1 MYNLIRMNVYRLTHS
16 LSTWILLFFTIFMA
30 VFSMVMTNVDIET
43 MRREGPEQ
51 AAVGEASTEE
61 IQLGI
66 TVSSDPSWVDG
77 TIFMEDVA
85 AVQIQSGILALLCV
99 IFTAIFITAEQKS
112 GYVKNIA
119 GQFPGRIQLAA
130 GKFFAMALQL
140 LVMLLLFTLVTLLA
154 GTLLW
159 GDRFQL
165 GDPLLFARFL
175 GIQFLL
181 HLGICS
187 LVMLISTFTG
197 SSAAGMTIG
206 ILLTCGLGSPVYS
219 LINRG
224 LEALRIGNGFDIS
237 RCMAEIN
244 IHLAGVHA
252 ASDVL
257 IQAVCVGIAFTA
269 VSLFLTTWII
279 RKRDIR

>member
-16 LSTWILLFFTIFMA
+16 LSTWVLLFFTVFMA

-51 AAVGEASTEE
+51 AAVGDASTEE

-224 LEALRIGNGFDIS
+224 LEALRIGSGFDIS

-244 IHLAGVHA
+244 IHLAGVHT

>member
-16 LSTWILLFFTIFMA
+16 LSTWVLLFFTMFMA

-51 AAVGEASTEE
+51 AAVGDASTEE

-206 ILLTCGLGSPVYS
+206 ILLTCDLGSPVYS

-224 LEALRIGNGFDIS
+224 LEALHIGNGFDIS

>member
-16 LSTWILLFFTIFMA
+16 LSTWVLLFFTVFMA

-51 AAVGEASTEE
+51 AAVGDASTEE

-187 LVMLISTFTG
+187 LIMLISTFTG

-224 LEALRIGNGFDIS
+224 LEALRIGSGFDIS

-257 IQAVCVGIAFTA
+257 IQAVRVGIAFTA

>member
-16 LSTWILLFFTIFMA
+16 LSTWVLLFFTIFMA

-51 AAVGEASTEE
+51 AAVGDASTEE

-187 LVMLISTFTG
+187 LIMLISTFTG

-224 LEALRIGNGFDIS
+224 LEALRIGSGFDIS

>member
-16 LSTWILLFFTIFMA
+16 LSTWVLLFFTVFMA

-51 AAVGEASTEE
+51 AAVGDASTEE

-224 LEALRIGNGFDIS
+224 LEALRIGSGFDIS

>member
-16 LSTWILLFFTIFMA
+16 LSTWVLLFFTVFMA

-51 AAVGEASTEE
+51 AAVGDASTEE

-85 AVQIQSGILALLCV
+85 AVQIQSGILVLLCV

-224 LEALRIGNGFDIS
+224 LEALRIGSGFDIS

>member
-16 LSTWILLFFTIFMA
+16 LSTWVLLFFTVFMA

-51 AAVGEASTEE
+51 AAVGDASTEE

-119 GQFPGRIQLAA
+119 GQFPGRIQLTA

-224 LEALRIGNGFDIS
+224 LEALRIGSGFDIS

>member
-51 AAVGEASTEE
+51 AAVGDASTEE

-206 ILLTCGLGSPVYS
+206 ILLTCDLGSPVYS

>member
-1 MYNLIRMNVYRLTHS
+1 
-16 LSTWILLFFTIFMA
+16 
-30 VFSMVMTNVDIET
+30 MVMTNVDIET

-51 AAVGEASTEE
+51 AAVGDASTEE

-187 LVMLISTFTG
+187 LIMLISTFTG

-224 LEALRIGNGFDIS
+224 LEALHIGNGFDIS

>member
-16 LSTWILLFFTIFMA
+16 LSTWVLLFFTIFMA

-51 AAVGEASTEE
+51 AAVGDASTEE

-224 LEALRIGNGFDIS
+224 LEALRIGSGFDIS

>member
-16 LSTWILLFFTIFMA
+16 LSTWVLLFFTIFMA

-51 AAVGEASTEE
+51 AAVGDASTEE

-187 LVMLISTFTG
+187 LIMLISTFTG

-206 ILLTCGLGSPVYS
+206 ILLTCDLGSPVYS

>member
-16 LSTWILLFFTIFMA
+16 LSTWVLLFFTMFMA

-51 AAVGEASTEE
+51 AAVGDASTEE

-224 LEALRIGNGFDIS
+224 LEALRIGSGFDIS

>member
-51 AAVGEASTEE
+51 AAVGDASTEE

-224 LEALRIGNGFDIS
+224 LEALRIGSGFDIS